1 MKKSNVF
8 YSIWAIFSYQQQK
21 QLENLKKKINKDLKG
36 PSFPIHMT
44 ISAGFFGK
52 EKELVNKM
60 KLILNQLDQF
70 YIELDNYD
78 YQNSFFQS
86 FYIKIKKSNE
96 LILQKK
102 IIDNAFNYQTR
113 FFLPHI
119 SLFYGNASKSLK
131 NKIILNLPDTKQII
145 KIKNL
150 CLAINDEKKL
160 KWEIIEKFKI
170 STNN

>member
-1 MKKSNVF
+1 MKKSDVF
-8 YSIWAIFSYQQQK
+8 YSIWEIFSYHQQK
-21 QLENLKKKINKDLKG
+21 KLENLKKNINKYLRG
-36 PSFPIHMT
+36 PLFPIHLT
-44 ISAGFFGK
+44 ISAGFVGK
-52 EKELVNKM
+52 EKELINKM
-60 KLILNQLDQF
+60 QLILYQLEQF
-70 YIELDNYD
+70 YIELDNYGYKD
-78 YQNSFFQS
+78 AFFKS
-86 FYIKIKKSNE
+86 LYIKVKKSNE

-102 IIDNAFNYQTR
+102 IIDNTFNSSTK